1 MPRIAVLAVVV
12 AALLPALVALPSAQS
27 TAPRR
32 VEGPV
37 VADDTGDPVPHAKVG
52 FTTTAAARATLTDQD
67 GRFAIDTVSG
77 VTRLAV
83 TKAGY
88 ARREIALQP
97 ARAAVEVRLAR
108 TAVITGRVSYANGDP
123 AVNVPVSAGVP
134 VPGSQSSFSVRATTV
149 TDDRG
154 EFRLSGL
161 TEERVVV
168 ATLEMGSRNGNLYFP
183 GVESISDAELLE
195 VKAGDQI
202 DRVDLTLAAGDGDT
216 PTMAVGNGVVFIST
230 LQMRPPG
237 PDEQVV
243 VVRGRV
249 VSATGGVVAGAQVR
263 LTQQARGRGVTTRS
277 DRDGRFAFTNIV
289 PGPFLI
295 AASKTGYSSDGSP
308 LGRLITVTAT
318 GADAELSL
326 TPWGTV
332 TGRVVD
338 ELGEPVQG
346 ASMQLLRLQFQNGR
360 RQLASASTRTSDDRG
375 VFRLFGVSPGQY
387 ILSASA
393 GDVSTAELPGYTRT
407 FYPGVTDAAA
417 SPFITVGA
425 GQVQSGADVT
435 LVRQRT
441 ARVSGIVRDAQGRPG
456 PAGSLTLSPSPSSAS
471 LAAGVGARVGD
482 GGAFEFPNV
491 PPGRYVIQ
499 MYRGARNRSTEGE
512 FGALAVSVGERDID
526 GLTVQATAG
535 SSIAGRVS
543 FDGAAQGATPA
554 RSGIDIEAVPS
565 DPDLAPMNSRAT
577 ADIRPDWT
585 FTFAGINGPRRL
597 EVTRTPPGWM
607 VEQIRVSGLD
617 VTDQPLAFGTAA
629 QSVDEVEV
637 VLTDRVTQIQG
648 RVRGRDGRAAAGATA
663 IVFAPTRD
671 RWYARSR
678 HMRSATVGEDG
689 RFSVVGLPAG
699 FYYVAAVASVPAG
712 GADAWRDPAFLDS
725 LVAPS
730 TSVSVGDGGR
740 AEVSLS
746 VIEPR

>member
-1 MPRIAVLAVVV
+1 MPRIALLAVVV
-12 AALLPALVALPSAQS
+12 AALLPALAALPSAQS
-27 TAPRR
+27 PAPRR
-32 VEGPV
+32 VEGRV
-37 VADDTGDPVPHAKVG
+37 VADDTGDPIPNAKVG
-52 FTTTAAARATLTDQD
+52 FSTTAAAHATLTDAE
-67 GRFAIDTVSG
+67 GRFAIDTAPG
-77 VTRLAV
+77 IARLAV

-88 ARREIALQP
+88 ARRDVALQ
-97 ARAAVEVRLAR
+97 AGRVVGDVRLAR
-108 TAVITGRVSYANGDP
+108 TAVITGRISYADGEA

-134 VPGSQSSFSVRATTV
+134 VPGSQSSFSVRATSV

-161 TEERVVV
+161 TEDRVVV
-168 ATLEMGSRNGNLYFP
+168 AALAIGSRNAQVYFP
-183 GVESISDAELLE
+183 GVESIAEAELLE
-195 VKAGDQI
+195 VKAGDEI
-202 DRVDLTLAAGDGDT
+202 DRIDLTLAAGDGDT
-216 PTMAVGNGVVFIST
+216 ATIPRGNGFVFIAT
-230 LQMRPPG
+230 MQMRPPG

-263 LTQQARGRGVTTRS
+263 LTQQARGGGATTRS

-295 AASKTGYSSDGSP
+295 AASKIGYSSDGSP

-318 GADAELSL
+318 GADAELTL
-326 TPWGTV
+326 TPWGSV
-332 TGRVVD
+332 SGRVTD

-360 RQLASASTRTSDDRG
+360 RQLASVSTRATDDRG
-375 VFRLFGVSPGQY
+375 MFRIFGVEPGQY
-387 ILSASA
+387 VLSASA
-393 GDVSTAELPGYTRT
+393 GDVMTAELPGYART

-425 GQVQSGADVT
+425 GQAQSGADVT

-456 PAGSLTLSPSPSSAS
+456 LAGSLNLIPSQSSSS

-512 FGALAVSVGERDID
+512 FGALSVSVGERDIE
-526 GLTVQATAG
+526 GLTVQATVG
-535 SSIAGRVS
+535 STIAGRVS
-543 FDGAAQGATPA
+543 FAAAPATTPA

-565 DPDLAPMNSRAT
+565 DPDLAPVNGRAT

-585 FTFAGINGPRRL
+585 FTFSGINGPRRL
-597 EVTRTPPGWM
+597 EVTKTPPGWM
-607 VEQIRVSGLD
+607 VEQIRVRGID

-629 QSVDEVEV
+629 QSVDDVEV
-637 VLTDRVTQIQG
+637 VLTDRVTRIQG
-648 RVRGRDGRAAAGATA
+648 RVRKGDGRPAAGATA

-671 RWYARSR
+671 RWYAQSR
-678 HMRSATVGEDG
+678 HMRAAAVDADG
-689 RFSVVGLPAG
+689 RFVVEGLPSG
-699 FYYVAAVASVPAG
+699 YYYVAAVASIPAG

-740 AEVSLS
+740 ADVSLS